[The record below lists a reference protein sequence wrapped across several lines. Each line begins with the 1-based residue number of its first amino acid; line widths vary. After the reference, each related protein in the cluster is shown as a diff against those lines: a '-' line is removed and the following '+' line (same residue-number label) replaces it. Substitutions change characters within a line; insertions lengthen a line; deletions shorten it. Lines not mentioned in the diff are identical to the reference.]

1 MVVVKVVVP
10 DVLLVV
16 PLVLV
21 VVKVPD
27 CVMV

>member
-1 MVVVKVVVP
+1 MVVVIVVVP
-10 DVLLVV
+10 DVLVV
-16 PLVLV
+16 APLVLV